1 MEITLTD
8 RALLFDLDVTLV
20 RTGDIVVESMT
31 AWCRLHRLDLQLVLS
46 HSSGMRIEDT
56 VAKVAPHLD
65 ADAECKRIEE
75 IESGCLEK
83 LEPVFGA
90 VELVRK
96 LDPNLW
102 GIVTSSSLALAHRK
116 IDAAGISAP
125 KTLISS
131 ESVTN
136 GKPHPECYMLA
147 AKALR
152 MKPEHCVVFEDADVG
167 IEAGLSAGCS
177 VIGVGEGF
185 SPNKDI
191 LAAVPDFRCVYIE
204 GRILSIR
211 C

>member
-136 GKPHPECYMLA
+136 GKPHPECYGPYRFHGSSRQPLPSSPA
-147 AKALR
+147 RTVDETHSKHFAQEEWL
-152 MKPEHCVVFEDADVG
+152 HLF
-167 IEAGLSAGCS
+167 LSK
-177 VIGVGEGF
+177 
-185 SPNKDI
+185 KDCGY
-191 LAAVPDFRCVYIE
+191 R
-204 GRILSIR
+204 
-211 C
+211 